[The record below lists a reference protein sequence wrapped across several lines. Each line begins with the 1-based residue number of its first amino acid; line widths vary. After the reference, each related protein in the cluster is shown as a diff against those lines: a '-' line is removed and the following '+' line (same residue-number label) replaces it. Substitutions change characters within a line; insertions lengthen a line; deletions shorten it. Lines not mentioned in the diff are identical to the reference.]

1 MDRALAASSAPELTH
16 VREFIDAKI
25 ICRDFQSLRLYHPAG
40 PYRDPSALGPESGPE
55 QPLRITKRDGKAAS
69 TLRLLGVF
77 PEAADTC
84 HNFIGKDT

>member
-1 MDRALAASSAPELTH
+1 MDIS
-16 VREFIDAKI
+16 
-25 ICRDFQSLRLYHPAG
+25 YHNV
-40 PYRDPSALGPESGPE
+40 
-55 QPLRITKRDGKAAS
+55 TKRDGPGKAAS